1 MYLHL
6 GENVVVNEKDIISI
20 IDLENS
26 TISAHTKNFLRI
38 AQQQNQVVDVSPELP
53 KSAIICEKKGKK
65 TVYISQISTSTLLK
79 RADSNKLHI
88 K

>member
-6 GENVVVNEKDIISI
+6 GENVVVNEKDIIAI

-26 TISAHTKNFLRI
+26 TVSAHTKNFLKL
-38 AQQQNQVVDVSPELP
+38 AQKQNQVIDVSPELP
-53 KSAIICEKKGKK
+53 KSAIICEKKDKK

-79 RADSNKLHI
+79 RADNNKLYI